1 MIQELSILKNLTI
14 EDVTSHLDSLIQE
27 KSEALNTVNIAV
39 NEHVRLKNEYLLK
52 SNEWIIKPETIK
64 EELGLS
70 RAPTEKQTKAF
81 IDDKFSDLVQELN
94 IAEENV
100 KSWKRE
106 VDLLND
112 KITAERYRV
121 KILMG
126 VVDGLR

>member
-52 SNEWIIKPETIK
+52 SNEWIIKPEEIK

-70 RAPTEKQTKAF
+70 RAPTEKQTRAF
-81 IDDKFSDLVQELN
+81 IDDKFSDLVQDLN

-106 VDLLND
+106 VDLLDD
-112 KITAERYRV
+112 KIRAERYRV
-121 KILMG
+121 KMLMG

>member
-1 MIQELSILKNLTI
+1 MTEITIDEVLKNF
-14 EDVTSHLDSLIQE
+14 DGLIQE
-27 KSEALNTVNIAV
+27 KSEVLNTVNIAV
-39 NEHVRLKNEYLLK
+39 NEVVRLKNEYAIK

-81 IDDKFSDLVQELN
+81 IDDKFKNLVQDIN

-106 VDLLND
+106 VELLDN
-112 KITAERYRV
+112 KISAEKYRLRLL
-121 KILMG
+121 IG
-126 VVDGLR
+126 VIEDARKS